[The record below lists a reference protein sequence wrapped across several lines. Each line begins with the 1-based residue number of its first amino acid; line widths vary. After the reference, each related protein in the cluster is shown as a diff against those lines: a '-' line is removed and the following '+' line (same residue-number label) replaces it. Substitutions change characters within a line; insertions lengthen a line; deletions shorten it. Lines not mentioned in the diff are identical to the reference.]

1 MLGVVSE
8 SLLGIDARLG
18 ILLGG
23 LALTIYVVRGG
34 IKSVTTTD
42 VLQFLVLLVLLPVLA
57 ATALEQAGGIKAVLT
72 HIPPAQCALWHHP
85 KFSYYSV
92 LFLFIAV
99 FNVEVIDPALIQ
111 RMLMAKSTAQLRQ
124 MFLTLAGLFTVLFLL
139 FMLLGTTGHQLYPTL
154 SAAEIIPHMIK
165 TLLPVG
171 LRGLMM
177 AGIIAVVMASADSY
191 LHAAGLTLV
200 HDVLQP
206 ICAYRAVKI
215 NEMRWVRY
223 TTLLAGLF
231 IIGLGLMH
239 SEDLYDLIFTH
250 LEFAAP
256 LLVFPFFA
264 GVLGLKPA
272 PRAFYASAVVTLT
285 TFVVGKLW
293 LPEALS
299 HCLPIVCVLASA
311 IVFFGVHFVLH
322 SGFVV
327 VKRGTQEAGELLW
340 QPRSR
345 DLITYLR
352 QCLPT
357 PLRIVQY
364 SQQQVAK
371 YGAPYILFGAFC
383 CINFTLPYF
392 MWEHAS
398 HDAYHLM
405 LYLRVWGGLS
415 CGLLIVRDKWP
426 DSLLKYL
433 PTFWHLTLLY
443 CLPFTSTVM
452 FLLTQ
457 GSMEWLINVAIT
469 IMFLIVLVDWL
480 SFVIL
485 SALGVSLGFLF
496 YQMAIGP
503 VNLQLDFSTGYL
515 LVYQGVFSTVI
526 ALLFSRRKEQHIT
539 AKLREISDHYYG
551 VNQVTTDVHPAT
563 MRIATMI
570 DHQVQETIARYSLPI
585 PVTDH
590 VQQPDASHTTTDY
603 LHYFFPTALA
613 IIQQGDQITEQ
624 LVAAIKTNYIVP
636 QGSLLSLQACVT
648 TILKAYRRRHQQNM
662 HVDLSEDYRID
673 TSFNHLQY
681 VIIHVLRFLH
691 AYHLGDQV
699 RLWTTQQQG
708 IHMRLPGQALSPAMI
723 DALCTLFPA
732 KETAKHP
739 GLAISRLLIEAQGG
753 HLLYATNDLPQ
764 DPYTEFI
771 IALPH
776 AEEIPCAG
784 VEVV

>member
-1 MLGVVSE
+1 MHYLNYHVDYFVVGFFLLITLVVGLRAGGGVKDLRTYAIGHRKFGTAALVLTFLATEVGGQGAINLAGEIGTIGIIVMVTFLSISLSHIVQALWIAPKMVHFKQCMTMGDVMGTLYGRPTQVITGFFSFVIAICCAGAEVIILGVVSE

-34 IKSVTTTD
+34 MKSVTATD
-42 VLQFLVLLVLLPVLA
+42 VLQFLVLFVLLPVLA

-154 SAAEIIPHMIK
+154 SAAEIIPHMIQ

-215 NEMRWVRY
+215 NEMHWVRY

-293 LPEALS
+293 LPEAVS
-299 HCLPIVCVLASA
+299 HFLPIVCVVASG

-322 SGFVV
+322 GGFVV
-327 VKRGTQEAGELLW
+327 VKRGTQEAGEQLW
-340 QPRSR
+340 QPRR
-345 DLITYLR
+345 QDLITYLGSA
-352 QCLPT
+352 CL
-357 PLRIVQY
+357 
-364 SQQQVAK
+364 
-371 YGAPYILFGAFC
+371 
-383 CINFTLPYF
+383 LP
-392 MWEHAS
+392 S
-398 HDAYHLM
+398 
-405 LYLRVWGGLS
+405 
-415 CGLLIVRDKWP
+415 
-426 DSLLKYL
+426 
-433 PTFWHLTLLY
+433 
-443 CLPFTSTVM
+443 
-452 FLLTQ
+452 
-457 GSMEWLINVAIT
+457 
-469 IMFLIVLVDWL
+469 
-480 SFVIL
+480 
-485 SALGVSLGFLF
+485 VSSN
-496 YQMAIGP
+496 IH
-503 VNLQLDFSTGYL
+503 S
-515 LVYQGVFSTVI
+515 
-526 ALLFSRRKEQHIT
+526 SR
-539 AKLREISDHYYG
+539 
-551 VNQVTTDVHPAT
+551 
-563 MRIATMI
+563 
-570 DHQVQETIARYSLPI
+570 
-585 PVTDH
+585 
-590 VQQPDASHTTTDY
+590 
-603 LHYFFPTALA
+603 
-613 IIQQGDQITEQ
+613 
-624 LVAAIKTNYIVP
+624 
-636 QGSLLSLQACVT
+636 
-648 TILKAYRRRHQQNM
+648 
-662 HVDLSEDYRID
+662 
-673 TSFNHLQY
+673 
-681 VIIHVLRFLH
+681 
-691 AYHLGDQV
+691 
-699 RLWTTQQQG
+699 
-708 IHMRLPGQALSPAMI
+708 
-723 DALCTLFPA
+723 
-732 KETAKHP
+732 
-739 GLAISRLLIEAQGG
+739 
-753 HLLYATNDLPQ
+753 
-764 DPYTEFI
+764 
-771 IALPH
+771 
-776 AEEIPCAG
+776 
-784 VEVV
+784 